1 MKNLVIVESP
11 AKAKTIEKYLGAGF
25 KVCASMGHLRDL
37 PKSELGVDIENGF
50 TPKYIPIQG
59 KKELVKKLKE
69 SALES
74 DKVYLA
80 TDPDREGEAISWH
93 LKQLLDIDDD
103 KAYRVTFNEITPTVV
118 KREIENPR
126 SIDQNLVDAQQA
138 RRILDRIVGYKL
150 SPFLWKKVKKGLSA
164 GRVQSVAVKIVV
176 DREKEIEAFSPQEFW
191 NITAV
196 LKKDEQD
203 QKSFSSRFYG
213 DTKGKIE
220 ITNGDQTTQIVEKLE
235 KAQYSV
241 YSIKNSEKRRSPQPP
256 FITSTLQQEASR
268 RFGFAARRTMALA
281 QELYEGVE
289 VKGHGFVGLITYMR
303 TDSVRISA
311 DAVEAAKSFVTSQF
325 GKEYLPKTAR
335 KYKTSKSSQDAH
347 EAIRPSVISL
357 PPSAV
362 EGSLNRDQSKI
373 YRLIWERFLA
383 SQMADALYDAVNIEI
398 EAAGYIFKASDM
410 KMKFKGY
417 TVIYDDSDA
426 VEETERI
433 PKLEQDEKLILEGLS
448 SEQKFTQPP
457 ARYSE
462 ATLIKAMEENGIGRP
477 STYAPTITTIFQ
489 REYVEKEGKF
499 LKPTPTGR
507 VITELM
513 EEHFKKVIDVD
524 FTAKMENDLDLVE
537 DGKIFWKDT
546 LSDFY
551 KDFASDLK
559 NAETALDGKHVAIPH
574 IETDEI
580 CEKCSKPMVIKSGRF
595 GKFLA
600 CSGYPECKN
609 TKPIITKTEGSCP
622 LCGSAILEKKSRN
635 GAKYFGCE
643 NNPKCPFMTWD
654 IPTKENC
661 TECGKTILRQARFGR
676 KYCSNPDCVEYKPP
690 IKKAK
695 TEGESAKTVKKSA
708 PAAKKAKVESG
719 SAKTSKKSAPAT
731 KKAKTDAKK
740 K

>member
-37 PKSELGVDIENGF
+37 PKSQLGVDIEQGF
-50 TPKYIPIQG
+50 IPKYIPIQG
-59 KKELVKKLKE
+59 KRELVKKLKE
-69 SALES
+69 SAAQA

-93 LKQLLDIDDD
+93 LKQLLDIDDN

-118 KREIENPR
+118 KKEIENPR

-164 GRVQSVAVKIVV
+164 GRVQSVAVKLVV
-176 DREKEIEAFSPQEFW
+176 DREREIEAFIPQEFW
-191 NITAV
+191 NITAD
-196 LKKDEQD
+196 LKKNEKDK
-203 QKSFSSRFYG
+203 KSFVARFHG
-213 DTKGKIE
+213 DTNGKIG
-220 ITNGDQTTQIVEKLE
+220 ITNSKQAEEIVGKLE
-235 KAQYSV
+235 KAKYTVQ
-241 YSIKNSEKRRSPQPP
+241 SIKNSEKRRSPQPP

-268 RFGFAARRTMALA
+268 RFGYASRRTMSLA
-281 QELYEGVE
+281 QQLYEGVE

-303 TDSVRISA
+303 TDSIRVSA
-311 DAVEAAKSFVTSQF
+311 DAQAAASTYIASQF

-335 KYKTSKSSQDAH
+335 KYKTSKASQDAH

-357 PPSAV
+357 PPSTV
-362 EGSLNRDQSKI
+362 EASLNRDQLKI
-373 YRLIWERFLA
+373 YKLIWERFLA
-383 SQMADALYDAVNIEI
+383 SQMADALYDAVNIDI

-410 KMKFKGY
+410 KMKFKGF
-417 TVIYDDSDA
+417 TVIYDDSDT

-433 PKLEQDEKLILEGLS
+433 PKLIQDEELFLEGLS

-457 ARYSE
+457 SRYSE

-489 REYVEKEGKF
+489 REYVEKEGKL

-513 EEHFKKVIDVD
+513 EEHFKRVIDVD
-524 FTAKMENDLDLVE
+524 FTAKMEDDLDLVE

-546 LSDFY
+546 LGDFY
-551 KDFASDLK
+551 KDFDSDLK

-574 IETDEI
+574 IETDEV
-580 CEKCSKPMVIKSGRF
+580 CEKCSRPMVIKSGRF

-609 TKPIITKTEGSCP
+609 TKPIIIKTEGFCP
-622 LCGSAILEKKSRN
+622 LCGGTVLEKKSRN
-635 GAKYFGCE
+635 GVKYFGCE
-643 NNPKCPFMTWD
+643 HNPTCQFMTWD
-654 IPTKENC
+654 IPTKETC
-661 TECGKTILRQARFGR
+661 EECGKTILLQPRFR
-676 KYCSNPDCVEYKPP
+676 KKYCSNPNCIKHTPP
-690 IKKAK
+690 IRKSK
-695 TEGESAKTVKKSA
+695 TEGEAAKADKKSTAAAKKTKTASKSVKTAKKSA
-708 PAAKKAKVESG
+708 
-719 SAKTSKKSAPAT
+719 TT